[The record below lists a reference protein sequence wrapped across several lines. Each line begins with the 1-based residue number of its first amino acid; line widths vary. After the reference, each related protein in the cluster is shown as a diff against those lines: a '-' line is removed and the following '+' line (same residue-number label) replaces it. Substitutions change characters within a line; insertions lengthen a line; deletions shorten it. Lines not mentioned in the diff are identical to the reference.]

1 MPDITRLFKG
11 PRNEFEVEIV
21 FAKSEDKSPKESH
34 PFDEIIVVVAGS
46 ITIDLSGGEKT
57 DHNTCPDFIEIPAGV
72 EHVIEANATPTK
84 LVIIHPDR
92 KE

>member
-1 MPDITRLFKG
+1 
-11 PRNEFEVEIV
+11 
-21 FAKSEDKSPKESH
+21 
-34 PFDEIIVVVAGS
+34 VVVAGS